1 MKEII
6 IAIIAIVPSM
16 ATLLVSIINNRK
28 IKKQTE
34 IREEMAKQEA
44 SFRNEMKKR
53 DNAIYQKLDE
63 LNGKIDNVDRKN
75 DLNRRKELR
84 SKLVKEYVAL
94 IHGANRSPQEM
105 QDIEDDW
112 HEYRFE
118 LNGDSYVEDL
128 HDVYVEMRKSQLGGN
143 NVQN

>member
-1 MKEII
+1 
-6 IAIIAIVPSM
+6 
-16 ATLLVSIINNRK
+16 
-28 IKKQTE
+28 
-34 IREEMAKQEA
+34 
-44 SFRNEMKKR
+44 MKKR
-53 DNAIYQKLDE
+53 DTAIYQKLDE

-128 HDVYVEMRKSQLGGN
+128 HDVYVEMRKSQLGGK
-143 NVQN
+143 

>member
-34 IREEMAKQEA
+34 IREEMAKQEE
-44 SFRNEMKKR
+44 SFRAEMKKR
-53 DNAIYQKLDE
+53 NNRIYEKLDE

-75 DLNRRKELR
+75 DENRKKELR

-94 IHGANRSPQEM
+94 IHGANRSTQEM

-118 LNGDSYVEDL
+118 LNGESYVEDL
-128 HDVYVEMRKSQLGGN
+128 HDIFVEMRKKEVKN
-143 NVQN
+143 D

>member
-34 IREEMAKQEA
+34 IRGEMAKQEE
-44 SFRNEMKKR
+44 SFRAEMKKR
-53 DNAIYQKLDE
+53 NNRIYEKLDE

-75 DLNRRKELR
+75 DENRKKELR

-94 IHGANRSPQEM
+94 IHGANRSTQEM

-128 HDVYVEMRKSQLGGN
+128 HDIFVEMRKKEVKN
-143 NVQN
+143 D